1 MQLKLWNVL
10 VKYKSFHSSLW
21 KGRKELDAMLKKIL
35 SRTTCAACQLCCQ
48 FDASDI
54 WELPVLPAETVAA
67 IQKYRP
73 ETAFVPVGAEQTF
86 AAPPLKGEEL
96 YACPVLTEHGCG
108 LSEQDK
114 PFDCKVWP
122 FRLMRTANGTVCIS
136 ISDLCTGVQLHE
148 VEQLQA
154 FLREGLAE
162 TMFTYAKAHPD
173 HIHAWHDGYRVI
185 LTEPK

>member
-1 MQLKLWNVL
+1 M
-10 VKYKSFHSSLW
+10 
-21 KGRKELDAMLKKIL
+21 
-35 SRTTCAACQLCCQ
+35 
-48 FDASDI
+48 
-54 WELPVLPAETVAA
+54 
-67 IQKYRP
+67 
-73 ETAFVPVGAEQTF
+73 
-86 AAPPLKGEEL
+86 
-96 YACPVLTEHGCG
+96 LTEHGCG
-108 LSEQDK
+108 LLEQDK

-173 HIHAWHDGYRVI
+173 HIHEWHDGYRVI
-185 LTEPK
+185 LTESE

>member
-1 MQLKLWNVL
+1 
-10 VKYKSFHSSLW
+10 
-21 KGRKELDAMLKKIL
+21 MLKKIL

-54 WELPVLPAETVAA
+54 WELPVLPKETVAA
-67 IQKYRP
+67 IQKYRD
-73 ETAFVPVGAEQTF
+73 EN
-86 AAPPLKGEEL
+86 L
-96 YACPVLTEHGCG
+96 GCG
-108 LSEQDK
+108 LLEQDK

-173 HIHAWHDGYRVI
+173 HIHEWHDGYRVI
-185 LTEPK
+185 LTESE

>member
-21 KGRKELDAMLKKIL
+21 KRRKELDAMLKKIL
-35 SRTTCAACQLCCQ
+35 PRTTCAACQLCCQ

-54 WELPVLPAETVAA
+54 WELPVLPEEAVAA

-122 FRLMRTANGTVCIS
+122 FRLMRTENGAVCIS

>member
-1 MQLKLWNVL
+1 
-10 VKYKSFHSSLW
+10 
-21 KGRKELDAMLKKIL
+21 MLKKIL
-35 SRTTCAACQLCCQ
+35 PRTTCAACQLCCQ

-67 IQKYRP
+67 IRKYRP

-86 AAPPLKGEEL
+86 VAPPLKGEEL

-136 ISDLCTGVQLHE
+136 ISDMCTGVQLHE

-162 TMFTYAKAHPD
+162 TMFTYAKTHPD

-185 LTEPK
+185 LTEPE